1 MVRKNFLISLSTL
14 LISFMLTGYAFA
26 TDIDLGEGY
35 HAPDGFSSILITNSD
50 GTAIQN
56 AVDHIKDYG
65 VISLSG
71 DFLLKREINIKK
83 NLTLKGIGNALLSRD
98 TKVPHFCII
107 RCEGNNDIT
116 LENLTII
123 GGQKSRGG
131 GINISGGR
139 ITIISCD
146 IHDNFAFVGGGGI
159 VSLAET
165 ETLILKNCDIH
176 NNKCGF
182 LGGGI
187 FIGSPTVTMTDC
199 KITSNDSAMAG
210 GGVHASNSDFTMT
223 NCTIKWNRSTLA
235 GTGVKVLGTELK
247 TINCDISDNF
257 VMSKD
262 QKSISNPDF
271 NISCEGNSTYTRD
284 GKTVEGK

>member
-1 MVRKNFLISLSTL
+1 MR
-14 LISFMLTGYAFA
+14 
-26 TDIDLGEGY
+26 
-35 HAPDGFSSILITNSD
+35 DGFDKILITSSD

-56 AVDHIKDYG
+56 AVDHIKDG
-65 VISLSG
+65 GTVELSG
-71 DFLLKREINIKK
+71 EFKLKKNISINK
-83 NLTLKGIGNALLSRD
+83 NLTLKGVDNALLSRD
-98 TKVPHFCII
+98 EKVSATFCII
-107 RCEGNNDIT
+107 KCEGNNDIT

-146 IHDNFAFVGGGGI
+146 IHDNFAFLGGGGI

-247 TINCDISDNF
+247 TISCDISGNF
-257 VMSKD
+257 IMSPDKD
-262 QKSISNPDF
+262 ILSPDF
-271 NISCEGNSTYTRD
+271 DIRCEGNSTYTRD